1 MRTPLRLTGPL
12 LLGALLST
20 ALAACGGGGGT
31 PDDPNA
37 PPPTS
42 VGQAVVSSATRTV
55 VVENKGG
62 GFIPAPPMGSTCLPG
77 ARKFTVTFA
86 TGTVDSS
93 VCIGSS
99 TMPYM
104 PKTATTTLTP
114 AQLAE
119 ARTVLEAIKVVARTM
134 QCAADAPLLTVTV
147 NNGGGTQDY
156 IDDLDQCTD
165 PTKPVVARSAIQAAL
180 DKLAALTGSAS

>member
-1 MRTPLRLTGPL
+1 MRTQLRLIGL
-12 LLGALLST
+12 YALLS
-20 ALAACGGGGGT
+20 APLAACGGGGT
-31 PDDPNA
+31 PDDPNT
-37 PPPTS
+37 PPTTS
-42 VGQAVVSSATRTV
+42 TGQAVVTSATRTV

-86 TGTVDSS
+86 TKTVDSA
-93 VCIGSS
+93 VCVGSS
-99 TMPYM
+99 MTPYM
-104 PKTATTTLTP
+104 LKTATTTLSD

-119 ARTVLEAIKVVARTM
+119 ARTVLDAIKVVARTM
-134 QCAADAPLLTVTV
+134 VCAADAPLLTVTV
-147 NNGGGTQDY
+147 TNGGGTQDY

-165 PTKPVVARSAIQAAL
+165 TTKPVVTRAAIQAAL

>member
-1 MRTPLRLTGPL
+1 MRTQLRLFGL
-12 LLGALLST
+12 YALLC
-20 ALAACGGGGGT
+20 APLAACGGGT
-31 PDDPNA
+31 ADDPNA
-37 PPPTS
+37 PPTTLP
-42 VGQAVVSSATRTV
+42 GQAVVTSATRTV

-86 TGTVDSS
+86 TKTVDSA
-93 VCIGSS
+93 VCMGSSMTPYTLKTGSS
-99 TMPYM
+99 T
-104 PKTATTTLTP
+104 LTD

-119 ARTVLEAIKVVARTM
+119 ARTVLDAIKVVARTT

-147 NNGGGTQDY
+147 TNGGGTRDY

-165 PTKPVVARSAIQAAL
+165 MTKPVVTRASIQAAL
-180 DKLAALTGSAS
+180 DKLAALTGTAS

>member
-1 MRTPLRLTGPL
+1 MRTPLRPIRPL
-12 LLGALLST
+12 FLGALLST
-20 ALAACGGGGGT
+20 ALVACGGGGGP

-37 PPPTS
+37 PPSTS

-77 ARKFTVTFA
+77 ARKFTVTLA

-147 NNGGGTQDY
+147 TNSGGTRDY
-156 IDDLDQCTD
+156 IDDLDQCSDT
-165 PTKPVVARSAIQAAL
+165 TKPVVARSAIQAAL
-180 DKLAALTGSAS
+180 DKLASLTGSAS

>member
-1 MRTPLRLTGPL
+1 MRTQLQLTGLIPLGPL
-12 LLGALLST
+12 LLAS
-20 ALAACGGGGGT
+20 LAACGGGT
-31 PDDPNA
+31 ADDPNT

-42 VGQAVVSSATRTV
+42 TGQAVVTSATRTV

-86 TGTVDSS
+86 TSTVDSS
-93 VCIGSS
+93 VCVGSG

-104 PKTATTTLTP
+104 PKTATTTLNA

-119 ARTVLEAIKVVARTM
+119 ARTVLDGLKVVARST
-134 QCAADAPLLTVTV
+134 QCAADASILAVNVT
-147 NNGGGTQDY
+147 NGGGTKDY
-156 IDDLDQCTD
+156 IDDLNQCSDT
-165 PTKPVVARSAIQAAL
+165 TKPLLSRTAIQAAL
-180 DKLAALTGSAS
+180 DKLAALTGTSS